1 MENHVFGKARSKDEY
16 LSFVARLIIHV
27 REMSEYRISESQ
39 MIFFLNFTI
48 LDNKSKNPDAGN
60 SQAVPQQNQV
70 GQQQGIQDPINA
82 LQNLASQG
90 TRNVQP
96 QMMGQQQGPG
106 LMQQQQQQNQN
117 VMQQNQNVMQNQV
130 PGMMPQQMNPQNQGN
145 IGQQQL
151 NPMNQ
156 MQMNQMGPA
165 GPKLVKRNV
174 GPNQVVGPMN
184 PQVNQMNQMV
194 NNQQQMMG
202 GQNVLGNA
210 LNQPPVPIQGGQPQM
225 NPMMNNPGM
234 NNQMGAQMMPGNNQM
249 NNQGMMGPRM
259 APNQMMNQ
267 LNPGAQ
273 QVLMNNQNQMM
284 NMRKQE
290 MMMPNQGAGQFPP
303 VRNSTPNFL
312 RQSPSPMSVPSPI
325 GLQHNQMVA
334 SPAMVPSPQAPMSNP
349 PQRVGM
355 GPNVMAPSPSGNMMN
370 TPGQPQG
377 DYVQSPMNPHDDQI
391 YREKYN
397 QLTKYKE
404 PLKKVISRVG
414 TENNSEKAIKLK
426 KLLEIL
432 SNPEARIP
440 LETLV
445 KCEIVLMNQF
455 GALKDVGPTSINN
468 PLYDAISNNLQ
479 NPLAN
484 HTIQRTF
491 KPSVE
496 AWFGPEIKNM
506 PPSRK
511 RRLSDDQVVP
521 NVNEIPHVL
530 QREIA
535 RLDAKFKITLD
546 QTAQTIGSKSIKLIC
561 CLDDK
566 FLPCVPP
573 INISIPESYPMASPQ
588 CHIMEHNTPFLI
600 AVEKSLRA
608 RISKLPERFSLTH
621 ILETWTLAIRASL
634 ACNPSSPLV
643 EPTETSVLMAI

>member
-1 MENHVFGKARSKDEY
+1 MN
-16 LSFVARLIIHV
+16 
-27 REMSEYRISESQ
+27 
-39 MIFFLNFTI
+39 
-48 LDNKSKNPDAGN
+48 NKSKNPDAGN
-60 SQAVPQQNQV
+60 NSQAGPQQNQA
-70 GQQQGIQDPINA
+70 GQQGIQDPINA

-106 LMQQQQQQNQN
+106 IMQGQNQGVMQQQQQVN
-117 VMQQNQNVMQNQV
+117 MQNQV
-130 PGMMPQQMNPQNQGN
+130 PGMIQSQMNPQMNPQNQGN
-145 IGQQQL
+145 IGQPQL

-156 MQMNQMGPA
+156 MQMNQMGPGA
-165 GPKLVKRNV
+165 GPKLVKRNI
-174 GPNQVVGPMN
+174 GPNQVGGPMN

-194 NNQQQMMG
+194 SNQQQMMG

-210 LNQPPVPIQGGQPQM
+210 LNQPGPSQVGQPQM
-225 NPMMNNPGM
+225 NPMMNQNQM
-234 NNQMGAQMMPGNNQM
+234 NNPVMGAGMIPGNNQM
-249 NNQGMMGPRM
+249 NNQGMMGVRGM

-267 LNPGAQ
+267 QMNTGPQ
-273 QVLMNNQNQMM
+273 QMMNNPQQMMNIPQQM

-290 MMMPNQGAGQFPP
+290 MMMPNQGAGQFQP
-303 VRNSTPNFL
+303 VRNPTPNFL

-325 GLQHNQMVA
+325 GLQHNTMVA
-334 SPAMVPSPQAPMSNP
+334 SPAMVPSPQAPLSNP

-355 GPNVMAPSPSGNMMN
+355 GPNVMAPSPSSNMN

-468 PLYDAISNNLQ
+468 PLFDAISSNLQ

-491 KPSVE
+491 KPSLE
-496 AWFGPEIKNM
+496 AWFGPEIKNL

-573 INISIPESYPMASPQ
+573 INISIPENYPMSSPQ
-588 CHIMEHNTPFLI
+588 CNILEHNTPFLI
-600 AVEKSLRA
+600 AVENSLRA

-621 ILETWTLAIRASL
+621 ILETWTLAIRQ
-634 ACNPSSPLV
+634 ACNPSSSLV
-643 EPTETSVLMAI
+643 EPSEASVLMAV